1 MITDVITIYPD
12 ASLSIAFQMMV
23 EKGFSQLPVVKDGE
37 LIGLITE
44 KILGEFTPS
53 KATTL
58 SIYEMNYI
66 LGKTK
71 CEDIMETNIITSS
84 KEALVEDVAVLI
96 KENNI
101 SALPIIDENNK
112 LVGIVTDDDILG
124 AFIEIVGKNDKGT
137 RIALEA
143 KNQIGV
149 LADIASTISSYDMN
163 ITHVMDYYSQKH
175 KDSTEIIIRVDSL
188 DTDKLISEFELKGYR
203 VVSVVK
209 TK

>member
-1 MITDVITIYPD
+1 
-12 ASLSIAFQMMV
+12 
-23 EKGFSQLPVVKDGE
+23 
-37 LIGLITE
+37 
-44 KILGEFTPS
+44 
-53 KATTL
+53 
-58 SIYEMNYI
+58 MNYI

-112 LVGIVTDDDILG
+112 LEGIITDDDILG
-124 AFIEIVGKNDKGT
+124 AFIEIVGKNDSGT

-143 KNQIGV
+143 KNQVGV
-149 LADIASTISSYDMN
+149 LADIAATISSYDMN

-175 KDSTEIIIRVDSL
+175 KESAEIIIRVNSL
-188 DTDKLISEFELKGYR
+188 DTDELVKEFETKGYK
-203 VVSVVK
+203 VVSIVK